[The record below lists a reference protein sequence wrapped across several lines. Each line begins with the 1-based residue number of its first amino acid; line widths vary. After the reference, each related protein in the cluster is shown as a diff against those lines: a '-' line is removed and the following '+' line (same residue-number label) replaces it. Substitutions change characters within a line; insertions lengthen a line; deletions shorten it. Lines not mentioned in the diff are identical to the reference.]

1 MILVTGVSGF
11 IGRHLLAAIVTEYG
25 SDHVVA
31 LTSKPIS
38 ECSYLLHHN
47 YTFSKNY
54 FIKSGYSAIHTLIH
68 VGAFTPK
75 NKSEAND
82 WVKCNG
88 NIFSTNKLFLSHLPA
103 LQKIIYLSTLDVYAP
118 HTIITENSALGPAS
132 LYGSSKL
139 YCERMIESWASTND
153 KLCQILRV
161 GHVYGPGEEAYEK
174 IIPMTIKKLLKRESI
189 KIWGSGDDIRS
200 FIYIDDIIKAILKC
214 LQLKKN
220 PGIINLVSSEKIS
233 IKALVEKLLEISGLR
248 NIVIEF
254 LPSDSGNRD
263 LIFDNTK
270 MRQYLLDFE
279 KPLDEGLSLEWRY
292 AKERNL

>member
-1 MILVTGVSGF
+1 
-11 IGRHLLAAIVTEYG
+11 
-25 SDHVVA
+25 
-31 LTSKPIS
+31 
-38 ECSYLLHHN
+38 
-47 YTFSKNY
+47 
-54 FIKSGYSAIHTLIH
+54 
-68 VGAFTPK
+68 
-75 NKSEAND
+75 
-82 WVKCNG
+82 
-88 NIFSTNKLFLSHLPA
+88 
-103 LQKIIYLSTLDVYAP
+103 
-118 HTIITENSALGPAS
+118 
-132 LYGSSKL
+132 
-139 YCERMIESWASTND
+139 
-153 KLCQILRV
+153 
-161 GHVYGPGEEAYEK
+161 
-174 IIPMTIKKLLKRESI
+174 MTIKKLLKRESI

-254 LPSDSGNRD
+254 LPSDSGKRD

-279 KPLDEGLSLEWRY
+279 KPLDEGLSLEWHY